1 MKRYFVAK
9 VVVAA
14 AVLSAIGG
22 GAASAFTA
30 SNTVTA
36 SYAGEGVGAVSG
48 YVVSNIHYT
57 LSPAGTQV
65 SPPAYDNSAVI
76 SGVSFTLNHR
86 AAGGNV
92 GYVLYNS
99 SNVVIGGGTCNPASS
114 SNNYDWNCTAYP
126 ASGLN
131 AIGTAPVQEV
141 TQLDVVAA
149 N

>member
-9 VVVAA
+9 VVIAA

-30 SNTVTA
+30 SNYVTP

-48 YVVSNIHYT
+48 YTVTNIHYT
-57 LSPAGTQV
+57 LLASGGSGPT
-65 SPPAYDNSAVI
+65 YDNNANI
-76 SGVSFTLNHR
+76 SGVSFTLNNP
-86 AAGGNV
+86 ATSV
-92 GYVLYNS
+92 GYVLYDS
-99 SNVVIGGGTCNPASS
+99 GNVAIGGGTCNPAGSGNPS
-114 SNNYDWNCTAYP
+114 GWNCTAYP
-126 ASGLN
+126 SSQANPG
-131 AIGTAPVQEV
+131 GGWAPVQQV